1 MNPYIDF
8 NFYKYNNDFHI
19 IKMTINNI
27 TVTPLNW
34 LYTQDY
40 IIENLKKVQ
49 NNNDVNKMILYF
61 DINYINLNTSKSMID
76 DFSKII
82 KSHIK
87 PMIDKIYGSFI
98 FVDKNIIHLFMSIF
112 KKYYQPIKPLF
123 IINEEKI
130 DDFILSDLLQN
141 KNNINE
147 YKN

>member
-1 MNPYIDF
+1 
-8 NFYKYNNDFHI
+8 
-19 IKMTINNI
+19 MTINNI

-40 IIENLKKVQ
+40 IIENLKRVQ
-49 NNNDVNKMILYF
+49 NNNDVNKIILYF
-61 DINYINLNTSKSMID
+61 DINHINLNTSKSMID

-82 KSHIK
+82 KNHIK

-98 FVDKNIIHLFMSIF
+98 FVDKNIIHLFMNIF
-112 KKYYQPIKPLF
+112 KQYYKPVKPLF

-130 DDFILSDLLQN
+130 DNSILNDLLQN
-141 KNNINE
+141 KDNINE

>member
-1 MNPYIDF
+1 
-8 NFYKYNNDFHI
+8 HI

-40 IIENLKKVQ
+40 IIENLKRVQ
-49 NNNDVNKMILYF
+49 NNNDVNKIILYF
-61 DINYINLNTSKSMID
+61 DINHINLNTSKSMID

-82 KSHIK
+82 KNHIK

-98 FVDKNIIHLFMSIF
+98 FVDKNIIHLFMNIF
-112 KKYYQPIKPLF
+112 KQYYKPVKPLF

-130 DDFILSDLLQN
+130 DNSILNDLLQN
-141 KNNINE
+141 KDNINE